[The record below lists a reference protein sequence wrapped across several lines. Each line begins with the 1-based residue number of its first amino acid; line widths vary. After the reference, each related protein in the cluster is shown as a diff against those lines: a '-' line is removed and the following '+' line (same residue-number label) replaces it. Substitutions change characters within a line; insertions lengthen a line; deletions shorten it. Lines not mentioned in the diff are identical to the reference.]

1 MCLQKKE
8 WLELE
13 NVSYTQCYQDDIIK
27 FQSKGCVNPAPVET
41 AMPRHRTI
49 DNSRYLYLVL
59 ASLTTGE
66 RFTQP
71 RTPAFADHNL
81 VHGPSTTIR

>member
-1 MCLQKKE
+1 M
-8 WLELE
+8 
-13 NVSYTQCYQDDIIK
+13 
-27 FQSKGCVNPAPVET
+27 NPAPVET

-81 VHGPSTTIR
+81 VHGPSTTIRYDYFISLDWGTSNEEEEILKHFFVDFK